1 MVVVWYGVNQVIIH
15 FSEAPILPRVHSSIN
30 PFLQIILVLNLL
42 CSTELNEFLTPNS
55 SDDFCLLFC
64 MFLLLW
70 IKMSLKTV

>member
-42 CSTELNEFLTPNS
+42 
-55 SDDFCLLFC
+55 
-64 MFLLLW
+64 
-70 IKMSLKTV
+70 